1 ACNQMCPLIDQKLE
15 STDRKHSELS
25 ELNVKLME
33 ALSLYAK
40 LMNEDYA
47 MYTKLQT
54 QQYYMH
60 QSANTA
66 QQVYPGQSGGSYGM
80 SGPGGVQQ
88 GYSVSL
94 EQLQT
99 GQPAPS
105 DVHMYMGQ
113 PPVYSPAAEGM
124 SYQPPANQP
133 SSYSSIPNP
142 GQSLPHPPDTQQ
154 HPYPEKALL

>member
-1 ACNQMCPLIDQKLE
+1 
-15 STDRKHSELS
+15 
-25 ELNVKLME
+25 ME

-54 QQYYMH
+54 QH
-60 QSANTA
+60 
-66 QQVYPGQSGGSYGM
+66 
-80 SGPGGVQQ
+80 
-88 GYSVSL
+88 
-94 EQLQT
+94 
-99 GQPAPS
+99 

-133 SSYSSIPNP
+133 SSYNSTPNP
-142 GQSLPHPPDTQQ
+142 GLSLPPTPDTQQ

>member
-1 ACNQMCPLIDQKLE
+1 
-15 STDRKHSELS
+15 
-25 ELNVKLME
+25 ME

-66 QQVYPGQSGGSYGM
+66 QPVYPGQTGGSYGM

-94 EQLQT
+94 EQIQT

-133 SSYSSIPNP
+133 SSYNSTPNP
-142 GQSLPHPPDTQQ
+142 GLSLPPTPDTQQ